1 MSLSFLDR
9 GRGVPTVQ
17 MNAPQGADMGNSA
30 QRQFPQA
37 GGLLGDTVGDAM
49 VSFQGRASLSLLV
62 ALIIMSILFYMW
74 TRDAQGS

>member
-17 MNAPQGADMGNSA
+17 MRAPQGSDMGNSA
-30 QRQFPQA
+30 QRQFPQP
-37 GGLLGDTVGDAM
+37 GGLLGDRVGDAM
-49 VSFQGRASLSLLV
+49 VSFQGRASLSLLA
-62 ALIIMSILFYMW
+62 ALIIVSILFYMW